1 MKLIM
6 ENWRGFVDDIESERI
21 FEDHD
26 YITNVLGVQLQ
37 LSEGGQV
44 VIDEAK
50 KVEILKEQLLHE
62 NFLKSLAAGAK
73 EAAGKVKKLLVA
85 LYKILKDGS
94 ALEQFTKWLLTKV
107 IKPIANEFRKAFQKM
122 KQVGGKAEQL
132 AEKLSE
138 MLEGLL
144 QRISSMSGGWKKA
157 MMGTTV
163 ALLLKWAY
171 EKVSGLI
178 NDAISG
184 KIENEL
190 VDWFQG
196 KFAQLFGQDMLEKA
210 LQKIADIKTYLG
222 WVGPIVGGVG
232 FVADTLAPVTSRMNA
247 KEVQEAIN
255 LDIDVG
261 DIILGGKYKNKR
273 VEVKE
278 IGKDELGQPTINGK
292 SILKFRI
299 EKHLPDEKKSKK
311 TLEAEKE
318 E

>member
-62 NFLKSLAAGAK
+62 NFLKSIAAGAK
-73 EAAGKVKKLLVA
+73 EAAGKVKALLVA

-94 ALEQFTKWLLTKV
+94 ALEEFTRFLFSKI
-107 IKPIANEFRKAFQKM
+107 IKPIANQFRKAFQKM
-122 KQVGGKAEQL
+122 KQAGGKVEQL

-138 MLEGLL
+138 MFEGLL
-144 QRISSMSGGWKKA
+144 QKLQSMSGSWKKA

-178 NDAISG
+178 KDAISG
-184 KIENEL
+184 KIEDEL
-190 VDWFQG
+190 VGWFQE
-196 KFAQLFGQDMLEKA
+196 KFAQLFGQDMLDKA
-210 LQKIADIKTYLG
+210 LQKITDIKTYLG
-222 WVGPIVGGVG
+222 WVGPIVGGVS
-232 FVADTLAPVTSRMNA
+232 FVADTLAPATGRMSQG
-247 KEVQEAIN
+247 EIQEAIN
-255 LDIDVG
+255 LDIEVG

-273 VEVKE
+273 TEVKE

-292 SILKFRI
+292 PILKFRI